1 MHSCRRI
8 LPGVIICVALAVG
21 AYFAANGMMDALN
34 AYRSP
39 LNSDPIQPAQPLGSP
54 ITRRLVFVLVDA
66 LRADTASRADLM
78 PVLDRLRSQGASTS
92 MHSQPPSLSQPGWS
106 TLLTGAWPELNGGPA
121 WNVDA
126 DTIPTLAQD
135 NLFSSAKRAGL
146 KTALSGYDWF
156 EKLVPQDAV
165 SVYFYT
171 PGEDRAAD
179 RAVVDAA
186 LKWLTE
192 PAYQLVLIHLDQV
205 DYAGEQQ
212 GGPRGP
218 AWAAAAQR
226 ADALIGEISAKLDFQ
241 KDTLLIASDHGQ
253 IDAGGHG
260 GTETVT
266 LTEPFVLVGAGVKP
280 GKYGDIQMVDVAPT
294 LAVLLGLNLPAASQ
308 GQSRVEMLNLA
319 ENTLPA
325 LQQATQLQQEQFL
338 KAYLQ
343 AIHQPEVAPPA
354 APDTITEFQATLQQT
369 RLARLTRERLPRML
383 AAVLI
388 GLAALVFIFWKRS
401 RGTVWLFVGGGLY
414 LLLFN
419 LRYAVLDG
427 RTYSFSSVGESSTGL
442 ILYCGLTA
450 VLAFLIAWLFSAAR
464 LKLLGL
470 GRAQAAGRTLDLALV
485 TIYLLAVPIL
495 LHFAINGLFITWA
508 LPDFQIFFLALLA
521 LIQVLFVALSGLLLA
536 GLSAFLAIGDR
547 KKKYSLLAQSE

>member
-1 MHSCRRI
+1 MHSYRRT
-8 LPGVIICVALAVG
+8 LPGVIICVALAILT
-21 AYFAANGMMDALN
+21 YFAANGMMDSLN

-39 LNSDPIQPAQPLGSP
+39 LNPDPLQPGQPLGSP

-78 PVLDRLRSQGASTS
+78 PVLDRLRSQGASAT

-121 WNVDA
+121 WNVDK
-126 DTIPTLAQD
+126 DTIPTLVQD

-146 KTALSGYDWF
+146 KTAVAGYDWF
-156 EKLVPQDAV
+156 EKLIPQDAV

-171 PGEDRAAD
+171 SGEDQAAD
-179 RAVVDAA
+179 RAVVDAS
-186 LKWLTE
+186 LKWLAE
-192 PAYQLVLIHLDQV
+192 PAYPLVWIHLDQV

-226 ADALIGEISAKLDFQ
+226 ADALIGEISAKLDFK

-294 LAVLLGLNLPAASQ
+294 LSVLLGLNRPAVSQ
-308 GQSRVEMLNLA
+308 GQPRVEMLNLA
-319 ENTLPA
+319 ENTLSA
-325 LQQATQLQQEQFL
+325 LQKETQAQQEQFL
-338 KAYLQ
+338 KAYHQ
-343 AIHQPEVAPPA
+343 AIHQPETVPPTAPA
-354 APDTITEFQATLQQT
+354 TILEFQSALQQT
-369 RLARLTRERLPRML
+369 RLARLTGERLPRII

-419 LRYAVLDG
+419 FRYAVLDG

-450 VLAFLIAWLFSAAR
+450 TLALLIAWLFTASR

-485 TIYLLAVPIL
+485 TIYLLSIPVL

-521 LIQVLFVALSGLLLA
+521 LIQILFVALTGVLLA
-536 GLSAFLAIGDR
+536 GLSALLAIGDR
-547 KKKYSLLAQSE
+547 KKKHSLLVQSG